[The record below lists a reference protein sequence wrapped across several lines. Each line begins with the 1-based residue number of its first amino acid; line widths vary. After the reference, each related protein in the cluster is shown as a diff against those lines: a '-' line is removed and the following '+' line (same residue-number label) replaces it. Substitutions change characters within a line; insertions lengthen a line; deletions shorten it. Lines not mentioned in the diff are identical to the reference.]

1 MHCNEKLGGCSTQ
14 RRRASCRRW
23 RNRVSTASRTSATWH
38 GIRPECFCGRQSILQ
53 QEEVHEHTQGHM
65 TVPAL
70 PAAPFAVVQAQQL
83 LAFLEAGLN
92 GPARA
97 GQARQL
103 DRLHPEAAGVPLF
116 RSSHIPGHRPACAP
130 AHSRA
135 SDAGR
140 RAWLAGPT
148 DRGLPGRPAGR
159 RLRGRA
165 VWAADAARDELF
177 AYIAEHL
184 SDPCGVVVID
194 ETGFPKKGVH
204 SAGVTRQ
211 YSGTLSRIANC

>member
-1 MHCNEKLGGCSTQ
+1 MAQ
-14 RRRASCRRW
+14 RVPVRRASW
-23 RNRVSTASRTSATWH
+23 TGFTLK
-38 GIRPECFCGRQSILQ
+38 RPESRCFG
-53 QEEVHEHTQGHM
+53 
-65 TVPAL
+65 VPISLVTAL
-70 PAAPFAVVQAQQL
+70 PAP
-83 LAFLEAGLN
+83 
-92 GPARA
+92 
-97 GQARQL
+97 
-103 DRLHPEAAGVPLF
+103 
-116 RSSHIPGHRPACAP
+116 P

-148 DRGLPGRPAGR
+148 DRGLPGRPAER